1 MLLAKH
7 IKVKRG
13 LEFASKYYS
22 FIRNY
27 SIKYAKDREDL
38 FL

>member
-1 MLLAKH
+1 MLLVKY
-7 IKVKRG
+7 IKAKRG
-13 LEFASKYYS
+13 LEFTSKYYS
-22 FIRNY
+22 FIGNY

>member
-7 IKVKRG
+7 VKAKHR
-13 LEFASKYYS
+13 LEFANKHYS
-22 FIRNY
+22 SIRNY

-38 FL
+38 F